1 MGSRW
6 SDLIFTSTFQV
17 DFQDVDAR
25 TLAER
30 KRAEE
35 KQKRLDRIYKERSE
49 QAAREMEGELWGTGV
64 PQRPPAAPS
73 QAELGSPPSSLF
85 SHPRAW
91 SPTERRGERQVGRL
105 AGRSWLRLRAGGGTQ
120 PQTPALPSGGQA
132 AGGTL
137 QAIHASPAAPAAV
150 LETCTPR
157 WSAHPMRLTLPH
169 PPSCGLAG
177 LLPRS
182 PPLASPSHEGQPGW
196 EHLGGE
202 AWPQDSRRA
211 GRGGRPGGRCREGGG
226 RPERDGGG
234 VSPRLAALFQ
244 KYCPQRLSLGVHRR
258 RRVPS
263 QHESG
268 LRVVPRTS

>member
-1 MGSRW
+1 M
-6 SDLIFTSTFQV
+6 
-17 DFQDVDAR
+17 DAR

-169 PPSCGLAG
+169 PPAVV
-177 LLPRS
+177 LPASS
-182 PPLASPSHEGQPGW
+182 PDPHHWPALPMKGSQ
-196 EHLGGE
+196 GGST
-202 AWPQDSRRA
+202 W
-211 GRGGRPGGRCREGGG
+211 GGRPGLRIAAEQGEVVGQGGDAGRVGGG
-226 RPERDGGG
+226 
-234 VSPRLAALFQ
+234 Q
-244 KYCPQRLSLGVHRR
+244 
-258 RRVPS
+258 
-263 QHESG
+263 SG
-268 LRVVPRTS
+268 TVAV